1 MFPVSGLRKDTFA
14 AGISM
19 DGYGAFKLEWLL
31 VNGENRVCLLLW
43 FWGDEG
49 FHAFL
54 VKRFKF

>member
-43 FWGDEG
+43 FWRMR
-49 FHAFL
+49 AFMH
-54 VKRFKF
+54 FW